1 MKKSIGV
8 VGCSGRIKG
17 LLKLLLKKDDKVEI
31 KGLCDPDAERVQEF
45 IKEFAPNAKIYESYQ
60 EMADA
65 DDIDW
70 IAVGTWNSLHAQQA
84 VAAFEAGKDVFC
96 EKPLATNF
104 EDCLAI
110 QKAYKESGKK
120 LMIGF
125 SLRYTWQY
133 RKIKELI
140 ENGAIGKIV
149 SFEFNET
156 LNFNHGG
163 HIMCCWRR
171 KREFTGCHIL
181 EKCCHDMD
189 LANWMVG
196 SRVKKVASF
205 GGLDFFKP
213 ENQSKLDELSPD
225 ENGHKAYCS
234 WPTAHGKNP
243 FTSDKDIIDN
253 QICIIEYENGTR
265 ATFHTNLNAGI
276 PERRMY
282 ILGTKG
288 AIRADMALGKI
299 ELRKIGFDE
308 ESQIFEGEHKG
319 GHGGGDSILVDYWSK
334 MMHENA
340 PSLTDIET
348 GIESAVACFA
358 MDEAMLKNRIINLS
372 EYWAELDK

>member
-1 MKKSIGV
+1 
-8 VGCSGRIKG
+8 
-17 LLKLLLKKDDKVEI
+17 
-31 KGLCDPDAERVQEF
+31 
-45 IKEFAPNAKIYESYQ
+45 
-60 EMADA
+60 
-65 DDIDW
+65 
-70 IAVGTWNSLHAQQA
+70 
-84 VAAFEAGKDVFC
+84 
-96 EKPLATNF
+96 
-104 EDCLAI
+104 
-110 QKAYKESGKK
+110 
-120 LMIGF
+120 MIGF